1 MSATIRLARHGAK
14 KKPFYRIVVA
24 DRRFAEDGRRLEQL
38 GVYDPR
44 QSPSRFEID
53 AERFNAWVRRG
64 ARPSATVA
72 QLVKKNGIK
81 LTPEAASEDASGESS

>member
-14 KKPFYRIVVA
+14 KKPFYRIIVA
-24 DRRFAEDGRRLEQL
+24 DRRFADDGRRLEQL

-44 QSPSRFEID
+44 QNPSRIELD
-53 AERFNAWVRRG
+53 AERLAEWLRRG

-72 QLVKKNGIK
+72 QLIKKSGVQ
-81 LTPEAASEDASGESS
+81 LPPDAAPEQASGESS

>member
-14 KKPFYRIVVA
+14 KKPFYRIIVA
-24 DRRFAEDGRRLEQL
+24 DRRFADDGRRLEQL

-44 QSPSRFEID
+44 QNPSRIELD
-53 AERFNAWVRRG
+53 GERVAEWLRRG

-72 QLVKKNGIK
+72 QLIKKSGVQ
-81 LTPEAASEDASGESS
+81 LTRADAPEKTSGESS

>member
-24 DRRFAEDGRRLEQL
+24 DRRFADDGRRLEQL

-53 AERFNAWVRRG
+53 AERFAAWVRRG
-64 ARPSATVA
+64 ARPSATVS
-72 QLVKKNGIK
+72 QLIKKNGIQ
-81 LTPEAASEDASGESS
+81 LPPEAAPEEASGESS

>member
-24 DRRFAEDGRRLEQL
+24 DRRFADDGRRLEQL

-44 QSPSRFEID
+44 QSPSRLEID
-53 AERFNAWVRRG
+53 GERVAEWLRRG

-72 QLVKKNGIK
+72 QLIKKSGIQ
-81 LTPEAASEDASGESS
+81 LAPADAPEKTSGESS